1 MKQRIL
7 FVDDEPHILDSLRR
21 NLRAKGDVWE
31 MEFVGSA
38 NDALAKLKE
47 ADFDTVVTDV
57 RMPGKTGF
65 QLLEAILV
73 DERTCDIPVII
84 LTGEHD
90 HDLKRKALEVGAA
103 DLLNKPVCAADLIA
117 RLCSVLRLHSY
128 QKQVKAQNALLEA
141 RVQERTKELL
151 ISRQEIVWRLAKA
164 GEYRDEETGNHVMR
178 VSRYCQAIAEA
189 LDLDGDFT
197 EKLTLTSSLHDIG
210 KIAVPDSI
218 LRKPGKLTPEEWDI
232 MKQHCAIGATILR
245 ENYVLPQAS
254 GAVHTGV
261 LRLMTERG
269 NPLLDMAAIIA
280 LHHHEKWNGSGYP
293 QGLVGEAIPLEARI
307 VALADVYDALSSARP
322 YKPAF
327 PETEVKAI
335 MTEGVG
341 QHFDPYAFSGLE
353 RSFEAMRA
361 IRADFPDK
369 EATNVTLILQ
379 KAA

>member
-7 FVDDEPHILDSLRR
+7 FVDDEPNILDSLRR

-38 NDALAKLKE
+38 DDALEKLKE
-47 ADFDTVVTDV
+47 VEFDTVVTDV

-65 QLLEAILV
+65 QLLEAILA
-73 DERTCDIPVII
+73 DERTCDVPVII

-103 DLLNKPVCAADLIA
+103 DLLNKPVVAADLIA
-117 RLCSVLRLHSY
+117 RLCSVLRLRSY
-128 QKQVKAQNALLEA
+128 QKQIKAHNALLEV

-151 ISRQEIVWRLAKA
+151 VSRQEIIWRLAKA
-164 GEYRDEETGNHVMR
+164 GEYRDEETGNHVIR
-178 VSRYCQAIAEA
+178 VSRYCQVIAAA
-189 LDLDGDFT
+189 LGLDSEFT

-210 KIAVPDSI
+210 KIAVSDSI

-232 MKQHCAIGATILR
+232 MKRHCAIGATILR
-245 ENYVLPQAS
+245 ENYELIPLS
-254 GAVHTGV
+254 GVSLAGGLHWAV
-261 LRLMTERG
+261 EIG
-269 NPLLDMAAIIA
+269 NPLLEMAATIA
-280 LHHHEKWNGSGYP
+280 FSHHEKWDGSGYP
-293 QGLVGEAIPLEARI
+293 QGLVGETIPLEARI

-327 PETEVKAI
+327 SETEVNRI
-335 MTEGVG
+335 MAEGVG
-341 QHFDPYAFSGLE
+341 HHFDPYAYSGLE
-353 RSFEAMRA
+353 CSFEAMRA

-369 EATNVTLILQ
+369 EAASVTLVLQ